1 MMNDEDRPYKCDFCD
16 KSFFRL
22 EHKVRHVRTHTGER
36 PHVCAFEH
44 CDKKFAR
51 SDELQRHIR
60 VHSSP
65 CTITVRRRRK
75 SSKLPDE
82 EDYMRQQKHC
92 SILRLAPAV
101 NTPHVNMIPPVQ
113 MQDQQRKARER
124 RVSSSSVLHHCLASG
139 CFKSFWRKG
148 QLVRHLDRH
157 HNVHVSREDVT
168 DKEKMTQ
175 LLDNIPSL
183 THARRPSDASTCS
196 SLTSSPGSIATAD
209 PCVSPQL
216 MIVEPSISFDSD
228 VAMKVPEQ
236 KNRITL
242 PSFRDAFMPPLLTS
256 PHATISN
263 CKLPSFRTLFSN

>member
-1 MMNDEDRPYKCDFCD
+1 
-16 KSFFRL
+16 
-22 EHKVRHVRTHTGER
+22 
-36 PHVCAFEH
+36 
-44 CDKKFAR
+44 
-51 SDELQRHIR
+51 
-60 VHSSP
+60 
-65 CTITVRRRRK
+65 
-75 SSKLPDE
+75 
-82 EDYMRQQKHC
+82 MRQQKHC

-124 RVSSSSVLHHCLASG
+124 RASSSSVLHHCLASG

-175 LLDNIPSL
+175 LLDSIPSL

-196 SLTSSPGSIATAD
+196 SLTSSPGSIATTD
-209 PCVSPQL
+209 PCVSPQP
-216 MIVEPSISFDSD
+216 MIVEPSINFDND
-228 VAMKVPEQ
+228 VVMEVSEQ

-256 PHATISN
+256 PHTTISN